1 MDAVLALSFPLH
13 PPGRP
18 EKSRA
23 DEAHLVTDAG
33 TRLAVIQGE
42 NDPFGSPAEVRAALG
57 AGAEVVQVRGTHSFT
72 RAPTDVTDAATAFLA
87 NLGTL
92 RHVCPQT

>member
-1 MDAVLALSFPLH
+1 VLALSFPLH

-23 DEAHLVTDAG
+23 VEARLVLGAG

-42 NDPFGSPAEVRAALG
+42 NDPFGRPEEVRTALG

-72 RAPTDVTDAATAFLA
+72 RTPTDVLTAATHFLT
-87 NLGTL
+87 NLGS
-92 RHVCPQT
+92 VP